1 LEFFIRHKSIILF
14 VVFSLFCLVS
24 LSVQS
29 SSFTLTVEGVGNMLV
44 LPFQKGYHSAQR
56 GVSMLWAGF
65 TELGAVREELAET
78 RKKLQRYEGI
88 AEELSE
94 IKNENER
101 LRQML
106 NLHQRVPFDSVS
118 ASIISKDPD
127 NWFRTI
133 IINRGT
139 LDGIKV
145 NMPVVAFSGDEK
157 AVVGK
162 IIEAR
167 RYVSQVMPVI
177 SVNMKLGVMFQ
188 DNRFPGLLTGY
199 SSGSELAVMDYINKS
214 APVKF
219 GDVVVTS
226 GQGGIF
232 PQGLLV
238 GKVLKSFM
246 TESSPYQKAVIN
258 PIIYFN
264 RVQEVYVIKKESDR
278 ELLELLTKEEQ

>member
-1 LEFFIRHKSIILF
+1 
-14 VVFSLFCLVS
+14 
-24 LSVQS
+24 
-29 SSFTLTVEGVGNMLV
+29 
-44 LPFQKGYHSAQR
+44 
-56 GVSMLWAGF
+56 
-65 TELGAVREELAET
+65 
-78 RKKLQRYEGI
+78 
-88 AEELSE
+88 
-94 IKNENER
+94 
-101 LRQML
+101 
-106 NLHQRVPFDSVS
+106 
-118 ASIISKDPD
+118 
-127 NWFRTI
+127 I

-188 DNRFPGLLTGY
+188 ENRFPGLLTGY

-219 GDVVVTS
+219 GDIVVTS

-258 PIIYFN
+258 PIIDFN
-264 RVQEVYVIKKESDR
+264 RVQEVYVIKKEIDR